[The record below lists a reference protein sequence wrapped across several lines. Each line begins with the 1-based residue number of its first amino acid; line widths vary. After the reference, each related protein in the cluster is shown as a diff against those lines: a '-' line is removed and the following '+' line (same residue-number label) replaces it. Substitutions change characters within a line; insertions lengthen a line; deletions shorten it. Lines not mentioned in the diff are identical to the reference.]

1 MTWWVYCYPWWCRA
15 SQVAQTV
22 KNLPAMWETQVWSLG
37 REDPVEKGMAAH
49 SSTLAWRVPRA
60 EEPGGLQSTGLH
72 TTEWLTLS
80 LWRCRGGCSVLSVSG
95 HGPLCHA
102 MLLHSDKFHLLL
114 SPGRSSAFLEELMC
128 ISFPKTK
135 IMKRLSLF
143 SPAARDL
150 KAKCETQLYYPLGP
164 VKFACFFFTFPP
176 LGLLLLIPRVSFY
189 NFNFIVCSC

>member
-1 MTWWVYCYPWWCRA
+1 MAGFDDGTREKCRLEGPQIAHTEALLSAFAGVTW
-15 SQVAQTV
+15 
-22 KNLPAMWETQVWSLG
+22 
-37 REDPVEKGMAAH
+37 
-49 SSTLAWRVPRA
+49 
-60 EEPGGLQSTGLH
+60 
-72 TTEWLTLS
+72 
-80 LWRCRGGCSVLSVSG
+80 GGCSVLSVSG